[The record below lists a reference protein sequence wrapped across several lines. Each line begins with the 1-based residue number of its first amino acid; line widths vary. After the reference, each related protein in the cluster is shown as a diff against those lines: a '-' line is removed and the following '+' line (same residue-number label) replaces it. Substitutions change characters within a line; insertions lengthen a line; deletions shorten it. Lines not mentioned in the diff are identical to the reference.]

1 MMHRIDQSSR
11 RAGPARRAVAAVAM
25 VVILLILDLI
35 IVGIVIGLSRD
46 HDLTIRR
53 MQTIEAMYAA
63 EAGVNMSIRELMNDA
78 DEDGDGTTG
87 TISNDSNDA
96 NDPILGNARFVVTAA
111 PDTPAAGQTTLTS
124 VGRSGEAR
132 RKIEGVLEDPPP

>member
-1 MMHRIDQSSR
+1 M
-11 RAGPARRAVAAVAM
+11 AM

-111 PDTPAAGQTTLTS
+111 ADTPAAGQTTLTS
-124 VGRSGEAR
+124 EGRSGEAR

>member
-1 MMHRIDQSSR
+1 MKHRIDGSFSR
-11 RAGPARRAVAAVAM
+11 ARPAPGGVAAVAM
-25 VVILLILDLI
+25 VVILLIVDMI
-35 IVGIVIGLSRD
+35 IVGIVVSLPRD

-87 TISNDSNDA
+87 TIPDDSNDA
-96 NDPILGNARFVVTAA
+96 NDPTLGNAQFVVTAA
-111 PDTPAAGQTTLTS
+111 ADTPAAGQTTLTS
-124 VGRSGEAR
+124 AGRSGEAR
-132 RKIEGVLEDPPP
+132 RKIEGILEDPP

>member
-1 MMHRIDQSSR
+1 MMQRIGQSSR
-11 RAGPARRAVAAVAM
+11 RAGPAPRAVAAVTM
-25 VVILLILDLI
+25 VVILLIVDLI
-35 IVGIVIGLSRD
+35 IVGIVVGLSRD

-87 TISNDSNDA
+87 TISDDSNDA
-96 NDPILGNARFVVTAA
+96 NDPTLGNAQFVVTAA
-111 PDTPAAGQTTLTS
+111 ADTPAAGQTTLTS
-124 VGRSGEAR
+124 EGRSGEAR
-132 RKIEGVLEDPPP
+132 RKIEGVLEDPP